1 MLPTLFGWILAIL
14 PSGWNSKIMS
24 QFAFVKCLCLQSTL
38 PSVGN
43 HKVDQLWSNLSVA
56 IAKINSMHL
65 VQQRLPGLGHP
76 SMSVAVFV
84 RSCRRKCP
92 PRLTVIRRP
101 LPHHFLC
108 AYSHTSH
115 FRKRS
120 PQVFEH
126 FAHVYEIAPDN
137 SKVKEE
143 VVLGHKTN
151 ASKTAK
157 MCFFLMVK
165 GFFFLLGLY

>member
-1 MLPTLFGWILAIL
+1 MLPTLFVWILAIL

-24 QFAFVKCLCLQSTL
+24 QFAFVKCFCLQSTL
-38 PSVGN
+38 PSVDI
-43 HKVDQLWSNLSVA
+43 HKVDQLWSNISVD
-56 IAKINSMHL
+56 IAKRNSMHL
-65 VQQRLPGLGHP
+65 VQLRLLGLGHP

-126 FAHVYEIAPDN
+126 FAHVYEIAPDYF
-137 SKVKEE
+137 KVVEE
-143 VVLGHKTN
+143 VGTPNKRKKNTTK
-151 ASKTAK
+151 SKK
-157 MCFFLMVK
+157 RQDK
-165 GFFFLLGLY
+165 K